1 MNKIL
6 NFLRTESLD
15 LENMDWYNFM
25 GFCDFHRLSGYL
37 AGKLE
42 KYNLP
47 PQVKRHFG
55 IQKEYQAYRQEHLFR
70 AAKEIESALVRENI
84 AHAFLKGTALSGT
97 LYERGERGSNDID
110 ILISSQDVGRAG
122 KLLESLGFAQ
132 GLYRNGKLERFSR
145 KEILS
150 RRMNRGETAPYLKL
164 TGDKLLPFIEIDLN
178 FSLDWLPSSDIGA
191 VDRFLRNTTLLENG
205 LTGLTPSYC
214 FMFLCMHLYK
224 EATVL
229 SMVQRSKD
237 IELYKYLDIYK
248 LFPQIDV
255 PGFRALAEEL
265 GIEKECN
272 YALYHTKRLFPE
284 IGIGTEVPQELETV
298 IDPENNNKR
307 YFWTVEFLDRV
318 EDTDRLRFLLEDC
331 QPADGW
337 KKRLFQRIAEVKYD

>member
-1 MNKIL
+1 M
-6 NFLRTESLD
+6 
-15 LENMDWYNFM
+15 
-25 GFCDFHRLSGYL
+25 
-37 AGKLE
+37 
-42 KYNLP
+42 
-47 PQVKRHFG
+47 
-55 IQKEYQAYRQEHLFR
+55 
-70 AAKEIESALVRENI
+70 
-84 AHAFLKGTALSGT
+84 
-97 LYERGERGSNDID
+97 
-110 ILISSQDVGRAG
+110 
-122 KLLESLGFAQ
+122 
-132 GLYRNGKLERFSR
+132 
-145 KEILS
+145 
-150 RRMNRGETAPYLKL
+150 
-164 TGDKLLPFIEIDLN
+164 
-178 FSLDWLPSSDIGA
+178 
-191 VDRFLRNTTLLENG
+191 DRFLRNTTLLGNG

-265 GIEKECN
+265 GIDKECN